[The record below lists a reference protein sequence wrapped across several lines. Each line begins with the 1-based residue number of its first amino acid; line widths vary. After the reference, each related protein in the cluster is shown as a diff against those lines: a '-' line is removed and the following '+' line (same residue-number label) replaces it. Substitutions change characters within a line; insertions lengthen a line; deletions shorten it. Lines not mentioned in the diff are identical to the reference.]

1 LLSEEG
7 VAPQA
12 ATSLSIASAKLQT
25 RREREVEQVCSFF
38 CQLAETQRQTRGDAE
53 RSSQHDAL
61 FHPGKCPPR
70 LVVGAAAPPQRP
82 AQAGPS
88 RGLRRP
94 SCPAATDALTPSPS
108 PALFQARLEAY
119 KAAKDTQTAEELK
132 AALDAKMAKATAKH
146 EDILKM
152 KVEA

>member
-1 LLSEEG
+1 MQS
-7 VAPQA
+7 A
-12 ATSLSIASAKLQT
+12 AANTMPSSI
-25 RREREVEQVCSFF
+25 QVSV
-38 CQLAETQRQTRGDAE
+38 
-53 RSSQHDAL
+53 
-61 FHPGKCPPR
+61 HPGSSW
-70 LVVGAAAPPQRP
+70 APLPQRP

-94 SCPAATDALTPSPS
+94 SCPAAAREALTPLPSPS